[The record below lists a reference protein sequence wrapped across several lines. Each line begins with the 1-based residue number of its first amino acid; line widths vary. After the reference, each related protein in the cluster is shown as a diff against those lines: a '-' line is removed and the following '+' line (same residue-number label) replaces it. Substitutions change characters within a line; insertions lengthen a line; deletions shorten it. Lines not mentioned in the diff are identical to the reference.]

1 MSFPR
6 YLAYKDSG
14 IAWLGQVPSHW
25 VKRSLQDT
33 STSDRFAMVDGPF
46 GSDLKSEEYVDEGVP
61 LIQLNNIGVGVHTAS
76 NLKFITEDKAA
87 TLARHCAVPGDLV
100 IAKMAEPVARA
111 AVVSNDFPRYTI
123 VADCIKLSVDAT
135 EWLPQFLNYWM
146 NSAVVRSIAEVYSA
160 GITRLRI
167 NLGAVKKLPVF
178 ELPLPEQN
186 AIADFLDRETAKID
200 TLVAEQ
206 EQLITLL
213 KEKRQAVISHAVT
226 KGLDPSVPM
235 KDSGVEWLGEVPAHW
250 KVMPIR
256 LAARLESGHTP
267 SRSRPDWWLDC
278 TVPWFSLADVWQI
291 REAGRDVV
299 YETKEMVSELG
310 LANSSARLLPKGT
323 VMLSRTASVGFAAI
337 MGVDMATTQ
346 DFANW
351 VCGQSLLPE
360 FLLDTFKAMKPE
372 FNRMMMGSTHNTIY
386 MPDIQAFRFALPSM
400 NEQAQIVAYVRD
412 ATAQSDELIAEAK
425 AAVSL
430 LKERRSALIS
440 AAVTGQIDVRG
451 LAPAQEQAA

>member
-6 YLAYKDSG
+6 YPAYKDSG
-14 IAWLGQVPSHW
+14 VTWLGEVPSHW
-25 VKRSLQDT
+25 SL
-33 STSDRFAMVDGPF
+33 
-46 GSDLKSEEYVDEGVP
+46 LKLKHIATFSGGGTPSRDNPDYWSGDIPWVSPKDMKTEQLTGAEESITATG
-61 LIQLNNIGVGVHTAS
+61 LANSTAS
-76 NLKFITEDKAA
+76 L
-87 TLARHCAVPGDLV
+87 VPPNRLL
-100 IAKMAEPVARA
+100 M
-111 AVVSNDFPRYTI
+111 
-123 VADCIKLSVDAT
+123 
-135 EWLPQFLNYWM
+135 
-146 NSAVVRSIAEVYSA
+146 VVRS
-160 GITRLRI
+160 GILKHTIPVAINQLQVTLNQDMKALDFADEGLTSSFFLRWVQGL
-167 NLGAVKKLPVF
+167 NDLLLLEWAKQGATVESIEHEYLANTVV
-178 ELPLPEQN
+178 PLPTASER
-186 AIADFLDRETAKID
+186 ATITSFLDREAAKID
-200 TLVAEQ
+200 SLVAEQ
-206 EQLITLL
+206 EQLITVL